1 MKLWFIAGLGLSSL
15 AFTNANAS
23 VLNQLPN
30 NPIQSPFG
38 KTKQTEHKDQLKNI
52 DARTRTKTS
61 FGSNTYTYVR
71 CYYRTDTLMPTTN
84 FEWAVEPSSNSR
96 YHLEGVWKNN
106 GILAWKNMFYTD
118 ITQDRLR
125 LLCEQ
130 TLQKKGKKLEPNL
143 IFAANDEYQ
152 HINYT
157 IWSNDK
163 AGQGNHANKIIAFGD
178 SLSDTLNVYNHSPA
192 IFRIPN
198 RESWYLG
205 HYSNGP
211 LWVEHLANRL
221 NLPLYNWATGGAGVN
236 PDQYG
241 MIPSVLQQVQSWQ
254 EYMKSAPNYNPA
266 STLFTMWIGGNDL
279 ITYGN
284 SPEKIIATQKQSLMI
299 LISAGARKVLL
310 MKLPDIS
317 RSPVFKLPDY
327 ASSAATV
334 SLQVTEYNQKLDRLA
349 TQLREMY
356 GNSLKLE
363 VFDGYTLFNDV
374 LNNPAKY
381 QMTNTTQSCLELS
394 NNGSSIYKNS
404 QKVRKECSNPNSFV
418 FWDNLHPTTRIHQLL
433 ADRIANSPQLEQILG
448 QR

>member
-15 AFTNANAS
+15 AFANAS
-23 VLNQLPN
+23 VPNQLPN

-38 KTKQTEHKDQLKNI
+38 KAKQTEHKDQLKSI
-52 DARTRTKTS
+52 DTRTRTKTAFS
-61 FGSNTYTYVR
+61 SNTYTYVR
-71 CYYRTDTLMPTTN
+71 CYYRTGTLLPTTN

-118 ITQDRLR
+118 TTQERLR

-143 IFAANDEYQ
+143 IYAANDEDLQ
-152 HINYT
+152 INYT

-163 AGQGNHANKIIAFGD
+163 AGQNNHANKIIGFGD
-178 SLSDTLNVYNHSPA
+178 SLSDTLNVYNHSPL

-198 RESWYLG
+198 RTNWYLG

-211 LWVEHLANRL
+211 LWLEQLASRL

-266 STLFTMWIGGNDL
+266 NTLFTMWIGGNDL

-284 SPEKIIATQKQSLMI
+284 SPDKIIATQKQALMN
-299 LISAGARKVLL
+299 LISTGARKILL
-310 MKLPDIS
+310 MKLPDVS
-317 RSPVFKLPDY
+317 RTPVFQLPDY
-327 ASSAATV
+327 APRAATV
-334 SLQVTEYNQKLDRLA
+334 STQVREYNQKLDQLA
-349 TQLREMY
+349 TVLREMY
-356 GNSLKLE
+356 GSSLRLE
-363 VFDGYTLFNDV
+363 VFDSYTLFNDM

-394 NNGSSIYKNS
+394 SNDSSIYRNI
-404 QKVRKECSNPNSFV
+404 QKARKECTNPNSFV
-418 FWDNLHPTTRIHQLL
+418 FWDNLHPTTRTHQLL
-433 ADRIANSPQLEQILG
+433 GDKVADSPQLEQLLG